1 RRAHAVRQ
9 RRVHRRRRPRRVDVA
24 DPPLDGGRVQSD
36 EAQEV
41 SVPDRAARGVAVH
54 ADALAGATRPRAER
68 SGPPEVEI
76 ARGEVAQW
84 EHGEPDKTSIT
95 LVDAVEVLRH
105 RPLAALHRRILYS
118 AAEHLRARRP

>member
-1 RRAHAVRQ
+1 
-9 RRVHRRRRPRRVDVA
+9 
-24 DPPLDGGRVQSD
+24 PPAGGRAEPD

-54 ADALAGATRPRAER
+54 ADALAGEIRRRADR
-68 SGPPEVEI
+68 SVTPDVEI